1 MASEVPAGAAFAYT
15 TSLRSLD
22 EQLRRIEALDSKAGI
37 LLAADGVLAGFL
49 FTRGSVL
56 LEAPGWIGILA
67 AIAILVSM
75 TLALLAFATR
85 NYIAAPRAQAVARR
99 AAASERWLEWRFL
112 PNVLRAIDANAL
124 NLATKARFVG
134 LSVLSLLVGVLTT
147 GAYLGYAIMTD

>member
-1 MASEVPAGAAFAYT
+1 
-15 TSLRSLD
+15 
-22 EQLRRIEALDSKAGI
+22 
-37 LLAADGVLAGFL
+37 
-49 FTRGSVL
+49 
-56 LEAPGWIGILA
+56 
-67 AIAILVSM
+67 M

-99 AAASERWLEWRFL
+99 AAASGGWLEWRFL